1 MKRLLIPILMMMSLT
16 CLSAHEKGYEFR
28 GEIYG
33 FAGLTDYLTTSG
45 GISITNGYRITERLF
60 VGAGAGFE
68 ISKSIYKYVDVGDS
82 YSYAPQRMIP
92 VFASIKYNMGRK
104 AASPF
109 VLLDA
114 GWTFNVGKDEEKKAM
129 YGLLFNP
136 RVGVDVGMVKG
147 YGLFAAVGP
156 RFQNI
161 HYRHL
166 TAGKGDWIVD
176 HRSEF
181 LTMVCLHI
189 GIRF

>member
-1 MKRLLIPILMMMSLT
+1 
-16 CLSAHEKGYEFR
+16 
-28 GEIYG
+28 
-33 FAGLTDYLTTSG
+33 
-45 GISITNGYRITERLF
+45 
-60 VGAGAGFE
+60 
-68 ISKSIYKYVDVGDS
+68 
-82 YSYAPQRMIP
+82 MIP

-181 LTMVCLHI
+181 LTLVCLHI

>member
-1 MKRLLIPILMMMSLT
+1 MKKLLITFLMMMSLV
-16 CLSAHEKGYEFR
+16 CLSAREKGYEFR

-33 FAGLTDYLTTSG
+33 FAGLTDYLKTSG
-45 GISITNGYRITERLF
+45 GISITNGYRITESLF
-60 VGAGAGFE
+60 VGAGTGFE
-68 ISKSIYKYVDVGDS
+68 MSKAVYKYVDVGDS

-92 VFASIKYNMGRK
+92 VFASIKYNMGKK

-114 GWTFNVGKDEEKKAM
+114 GWTFNVGKEEEKKAI
-129 YGLLFNP
+129 YGLLINP

-156 RFQNI
+156 RFQSV
-161 HYRHL
+161 HHRHL

-181 LTMVCLHI
+181 LTLVCLHI
-189 GIRF
+189 GVRF

>member
-1 MKRLLIPILMMMSLT
+1 MKKLLTILLMMMSLT

-33 FAGLTDYLTTSG
+33 FAGLTDYLKTSG

-60 VGAGAGFE
+60 VGTGFE
-68 ISKSIYKYVDVGDS
+68 MSKAVYKYVDVGDS

-92 VFASIKYNMGRK
+92 VFASIKYNMGKK

-114 GWTFNVGKDEEKKAM
+114 GWTFNVGKEEEKKAI
-129 YGLLFNP
+129 YGLLINL

-156 RFQNI
+156 RFQSV
-161 HYRHL
+161 HHRHL

-181 LTMVCLHI
+181 LTLVCLHI
-189 GIRF
+189 GVRF

>member
-1 MKRLLIPILMMMSLT
+1 MTILMMSLT
-16 CLSAHEKGYEFR
+16 SVSAHEKGYEFR

-33 FAGLTDYLTTSG
+33 FAGLTDYLNTSG

-60 VGAGAGFE
+60 IGAGTGYE
-68 ISKSIYKYVDVGDS
+68 ISRAVYKHVEVGDT
-82 YSYAPQRMIP
+82 YSYARQHMIP
-92 VFASIKYNMGRK
+92 VFGSIKYNMGTR

-114 GWTFNVGKDEEKKAM
+114 GWTFNVGKEEEKKAM
-129 YGLLFNP
+129 YGLIFNP
-136 RVGVDVGMVKG
+136 RVGIDVDMVKG

-166 TAGKGDWIVD
+166 TPGKGDWIVD
-176 HRSEF
+176 NRNEF
-181 LTMVCLHI
+181 LTLVCLHI

>member
-16 CLSAHEKGYEFR
+16 CLSAHEKGYEYR

-68 ISKSIYKYVDVGDS
+68 ISKSVYKY
-82 YSYAPQRMIP
+82 
-92 VFASIKYNMGRK
+92 
-104 AASPF
+104 
-109 VLLDA
+109 
-114 GWTFNVGKDEEKKAM
+114 
-129 YGLLFNP
+129 
-136 RVGVDVGMVKG
+136 VDVGMVKG

-181 LTMVCLHI
+181 LTLVCLHI

>member
-60 VGAGAGFE
+60 VG
-68 ISKSIYKYVDVGDS
+68 
-82 YSYAPQRMIP
+82 
-92 VFASIKYNMGRK
+92 
-104 AASPF
+104 
-109 VLLDA
+109 
-114 GWTFNVGKDEEKKAM
+114 
-129 YGLLFNP
+129 
-136 RVGVDVGMVKG
+136 MVKG

-166 TAGKGDWIVD
+166 TAGKGDWIVE

-181 LTMVCLHI
+181 LTLVCLHI

>member
-33 FAGLTDYLTTSG
+33 FAGLTDYLKASG
-45 GISITNGYRITERLF
+45 GISFCASGCRMDIQYRQGRRKE
-60 VGAGAGFE
+60 
-68 ISKSIYKYVDVGDS
+68 GDIRPYDQS
-82 YSYAPQRMIP
+82 TS
-92 VFASIKYNMGRK
+92 
-104 AASPF
+104 
-109 VLLDA
+109 
-114 GWTFNVGKDEEKKAM
+114 
-129 YGLLFNP
+129 
-136 RVGVDVGMVKG
+136 GVDVGMVKG
-147 YGLFAAVGP
+147 YGLLAAVGP

-176 HRSEF
+176 HRSVF
-181 LTMVCLHI
+181 LTLVCLHI